1 MTRSSLS
8 LTTRHANGICIAAIE
23 GKLTLS
29 PELAKVSAEIGAVL
43 KRNPS
48 SGLILDLSQV
58 DDIDSAGLG
67 ELVNLYRTAS
77 DQQCK
82 VAVAG
87 ARQRIQDMF
96 GITRLGEFFPCYSND
111 AEAEAALRRAL

>member
-1 MTRSSLS
+1 MVRSPLS
-8 LTTRHANGICIAAIE
+8 LTTRHANGICIAALE
-23 GKLTLS
+23 GKFTLS
-29 PELAKVSAEIGAVL
+29 PKLSKVTAEIGSIL
-43 KRNPS
+43 KTTPA

-82 VAVAG
+82 LAVSG

-96 GITRLGEFFPCYSND
+96 AVTRLSEFFPCYPDD
-111 AEAEAALRRAL
+111 AAAEAALRRAF